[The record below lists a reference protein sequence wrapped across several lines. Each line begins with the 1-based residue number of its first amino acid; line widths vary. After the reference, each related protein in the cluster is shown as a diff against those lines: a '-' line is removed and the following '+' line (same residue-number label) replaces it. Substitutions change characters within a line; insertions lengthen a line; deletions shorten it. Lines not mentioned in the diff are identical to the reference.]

1 MKLFHF
7 EDWVKAAISE
17 DIGTGDIT
25 SLATIPENATG
36 SAQLLVKEDGII
48 AGIEEAKRIINFY
61 DANLQFN
68 SILSDGNQVA
78 KGDIAFTIQGSSRS
92 ITSIERLVLNV
103 MQRMSGIATKTHN
116 LTQRISHTSCKILDT
131 RKTTPNFRYFE
142 KEAVRIG
149 GGMNHRYALYDMILV
164 KDNHV
169 DFCGNMQTTIEQ
181 IRNYL
186 GENNLQ
192 IPVEIEARSMHD
204 VELILNSGLAFRVL
218 LDNFTVE
225 QIKEAVKLVKGQ
237 IQTEASGGI
246 NESNFIEYAETGV
259 DFISMGALTHQI
271 HSLDLSL
278 KAYHAK

>member
-1 MKLFHF
+1 
-7 EDWVKAAISE
+7 VKAAISE

-36 SAQLLVKEDGII
+36 SAQLLVKEHGII

-68 SILSDGNQVA
+68 SILSDGNQVT
-78 KGDIAFTIQGSSRS
+78 KGDIAFTIQGRSRS

-169 DFCGNMQTTIEQ
+169 DFCGNMQSTIEQ

-186 GENNLQ
+186 DENNLQ

-218 LDNFTVE
+218 LDNFKVE

-271 HSLDLSL
+271 RSLDLSL

>member
-36 SAQLLVKEDGII
+36 SAQLLVKEHGII

-68 SILSDGNQVA
+68 SILSDGNQVT
-78 KGDIAFTIQGSSRS
+78 KGDIAFTIQGRSRS

-169 DFCGNMQTTIEQ
+169 DFCGNMQSTIEQ

-186 GENNLQ
+186 DENNLQ

-218 LDNFTVE
+218 LDNFKVE

-271 HSLDLSL
+271 RSLDLSL